1 MVKRNL
7 EMTVNRILY
16 DYSPLYSK
24 LTQGSIING
33 CVAEAFPNKEV
44 FGVIITP
51 RCDLSHDGKVL
62 TVHYVP
68 LVPFELW
75 FDVIAKPIIKELWK
89 KDLANKLDSK
99 FNNAKVGSGIM
110 EADFTY
116 DDLRKIVEQKVLKQ
130 KDKEEIK
137 ILLEAYFDIN
147 ELAFKKYLLDENSH
161 KRGHKMFDFF
171 SRLQENSIHS
181 YYLLEGWKEYGE
193 NKHLVVMLRDVRR
206 IEYNIAN
213 RIGKGVEES
222 NLSLEDTTHSDLFLT
237 AEKNNF
243 YFIQALIASPF
254 IEHIMEAFVY
264 NFSRIGF
271 EDRPGNTF
279 ELLNESVKTAIK

>member
-1 MVKRNL
+1 
-7 EMTVNRILY
+7 MTANRVLY

-33 CVAEAFPNKEV
+33 CIAEAFPNKEV

-75 FDVIAKPIIKELWK
+75 FDVIAKPIIKEQWK
-89 KDLANKLDSK
+89 KDLANRLDSK
-99 FNNAKVGSGIM
+99 FNNAKVGSNIM
-110 EADFTY
+110 EANLTY
-116 DDLRKIVEQKVLKQ
+116 DDLCKIVEQKVLKQ
-130 KDKEEIK
+130 KDKVEINE
-137 ILLEAYFDIN
+137 LLDAYFDIK
-147 ELAFKKYLLDENSH
+147 ESAFNDYLLDEKSH
-161 KRGHKMFDFF
+161 KRGHKMFDYF
-171 SRLQENSIHS
+171 SRLQENSIHP
-181 YYLLEGWKEYGE
+181 YYLLEGWQEYGE

-222 NLSLEDTTHSDLFLT
+222 ILGLEDTTHNDLFLT
-237 AEKNNF
+237 PKKNNF

-264 NFSRIGF
+264 NFSRIGV
-271 EDRPGNTF
+271 EDRAGNTF
-279 ELLNESVKTAIK
+279 DLLNKSVKTTIE

>member
-1 MVKRNL
+1 
-7 EMTVNRILY
+7 MTANRVLY

-33 CVAEAFPNKEV
+33 CIAEAFPNKEV

-75 FDVIAKPIIKELWK
+75 FDVIAKPIIKEQWK
-89 KDLANKLDSK
+89 KDLANRLDSK
-99 FNNAKVGSGIM
+99 FNNAKVGSNIM

-116 DDLRKIVEQKVLKQ
+116 DDLCKIVEQKVLKQ
-130 KDKEEIK
+130 KDKVEINE
-137 ILLEAYFDIN
+137 LLDAYFDIK
-147 ELAFKKYLLDENSH
+147 ESAFNDYLLDEKSH
-161 KRGHKMFDFF
+161 KRGHKMFDYF
-171 SRLQENSIHS
+171 SRLQENSIHP
-181 YYLLEGWKEYGE
+181 YYLLEGWQEYGE

-206 IEYNIAN
+206 IEYNIAK
-213 RIGKGVEES
+213 RIGQGVEES
-222 NLSLEDTTHSDLFLT
+222 ILGLEDTTHNDLFLT
-237 AEKNNF
+237 PKKNNF

-264 NFSRIGF
+264 NFSRIGV
-271 EDRPGNTF
+271 EDRAGNTF
-279 ELLNESVKTAIK
+279 DLLIKSVKTTIE

>member
-1 MVKRNL
+1 
-7 EMTVNRILY
+7 MTANRVLY

-33 CVAEAFPNKEV
+33 CIAEAFPNKEV

-75 FDVIAKPIIKELWK
+75 FDVIAKPIIKEQWK
-89 KDLANKLDSK
+89 KDLANRLDSK
-99 FNNAKVGSGIM
+99 FNNAKVGSNIM
-110 EADFTY
+110 EANLTY
-116 DDLRKIVEQKVLKQ
+116 DDLCKIVEQKVLKQ
-130 KDKEEIK
+130 KDKVEINE
-137 ILLEAYFDIN
+137 LLDAYFDIK
-147 ELAFKKYLLDENSH
+147 ESAFNDYLLDEKSH
-161 KRGHKMFDFF
+161 KRGHKMFDYF
-171 SRLQENSIHS
+171 SRLQENSIHP
-181 YYLLEGWKEYGE
+181 YYLLEGWQEYGE

-222 NLSLEDTTHSDLFLT
+222 ILGLEDTTHNDLFLT
-237 AEKNNF
+237 PKKNNF

-264 NFSRIGF
+264 NFSRIGV
-271 EDRPGNTF
+271 EDRAGNTF
-279 ELLNESVKTAIK
+279 DFRYKSVKTTIE

>member
-1 MVKRNL
+1 
-7 EMTVNRILY
+7 MTANRVLY

-33 CVAEAFPNKEV
+33 CIAEAFPNKEV

-75 FDVIAKPIIKELWK
+75 FDVIAKPIIKEQWK
-89 KDLANKLDSK
+89 KDLANRLDSK
-99 FNNAKVGSGIM
+99 FNNAKVGSNIM

-116 DDLRKIVEQKVLKQ
+116 DDLCKIVEQKVLKL
-130 KDKEEIK
+130 KDKVEINE
-137 ILLEAYFDIN
+137 LLDAYFDIK
-147 ELAFKKYLLDENSH
+147 ESAFNDYLLDEKSH
-161 KRGHKMFDFF
+161 KRGHKMFDYF
-171 SRLQENSIHS
+171 SRLQENSIHP
-181 YYLLEGWKEYGE
+181 YYLLEGWQEYGE

-206 IEYNIAN
+206 IEYNIAK
-213 RIGKGVEES
+213 RIGQGVEES
-222 NLSLEDTTHSDLFLT
+222 ILGLEDTTHNDLFLT
-237 AEKNNF
+237 PKKNNF

-264 NFSRIGF
+264 NFSRIGV
-271 EDRPGNTF
+271 EDRAGNTF
-279 ELLNESVKTAIK
+279 DLLIKSVKTTIE

>member
-147 ELAFKKYLLDENSH
+147 ELALKKYLLDENSH

-264 NFSRIGF
+264 NFSRIGV

>member
-1 MVKRNL
+1 
-7 EMTVNRILY
+7 MTANRVLY

-33 CVAEAFPNKEV
+33 CIAEAFPNKEV

-75 FDVIAKPIIKELWK
+75 FDVIAKPIIKEQWK
-89 KDLANKLDSK
+89 KDLANRLDSK
-99 FNNAKVGSGIM
+99 FNNAKVGSNIM

-116 DDLRKIVEQKVLKQ
+116 DDLCKIVEHKVLKQ
-130 KDKEEIK
+130 KDKVEINE
-137 ILLEAYFDIN
+137 LLDAYFDIN
-147 ELAFKKYLLDENSH
+147 ESAFNDYLLDEKSH
-161 KRGHKMFDFF
+161 KRGHKMFDYF
-171 SRLQENSIHS
+171 SRLQENSIHP
-181 YYLLEGWKEYGE
+181 YYLLEGWQEYGE

-213 RIGKGVEES
+213 KIGKGVEES
-222 NLSLEDTTHSDLFLT
+222 ILGLEDTTHNDLFLT
-237 AEKNNF
+237 PKKNNF

-264 NFSRIGF
+264 NFSRIGVK
-271 EDRPGNTF
+271 DRAGNTF
-279 ELLNESVKTAIK
+279 DLLNESVKTTIE

>member
-1 MVKRNL
+1 
-7 EMTVNRILY
+7 MTANRVLY

-33 CVAEAFPNKEV
+33 CIAEAFPNKEV

-75 FDVIAKPIIKELWK
+75 FDVIAKPIIKEQWK
-89 KDLANKLDSK
+89 KDLANRLDSK
-99 FNNAKVGSGIM
+99 FNNAKVGSNIM

-116 DDLRKIVEQKVLKQ
+116 DDLCKIVEQKVLKQ
-130 KDKEEIK
+130 KDKVEINE
-137 ILLEAYFDIN
+137 LLDAYFDIK
-147 ELAFKKYLLDENSH
+147 ESAFNDYLLDEKSH
-161 KRGHKMFDFF
+161 KRGHKMFDYF
-171 SRLQENSIHS
+171 SRLQENSIHP
-181 YYLLEGWKEYGE
+181 YYLLEGWQEYGE

-213 RIGKGVEES
+213 RIGQGVEES
-222 NLSLEDTTHSDLFLT
+222 ILGLEDTTHNDLFLT
-237 AEKNNF
+237 PKTNNF

-264 NFSRIGF
+264 NFSRIGV
-271 EDRPGNTF
+271 EDRAGNTF
-279 ELLNESVKTAIK
+279 DLLIKSVKTTIE

>member
-1 MVKRNL
+1 
-7 EMTVNRILY
+7 MTANRVLY

-33 CVAEAFPNKEV
+33 CIAEAFPNKEV

-75 FDVIAKPIIKELWK
+75 FDVIAKPIIKEQWK

-99 FNNAKVGSGIM
+99 FNNAKVGSNIM

-116 DDLRKIVEQKVLKQ
+116 DDLCKIVEQKVLKQ
-130 KDKEEIK
+130 KDKVEINE
-137 ILLEAYFDIN
+137 LLDAYFDIN
-147 ELAFKKYLLDENSH
+147 ESAFNDYLLDEKSH
-161 KRGHKMFDFF
+161 KRGHKMFDYF
-171 SRLQENSIHS
+171 SRLQENSIHP
-181 YYLLEGWKEYGE
+181 YYLLEGWQEYGE

-206 IEYNIAN
+206 IEYDIAN

-222 NLSLEDTTHSDLFLT
+222 ILGLEDTTHNDLFLT
-237 AEKNNF
+237 PKKNNF

-264 NFSRIGF
+264 NFSRIGV
-271 EDRPGNTF
+271 EDRAGNTF
-279 ELLNESVKTAIK
+279 DLLNKSVKTTIE

>member
-1 MVKRNL
+1 
-7 EMTVNRILY
+7 MTANRVLY

-33 CVAEAFPNKEV
+33 CIAEAFPNKEV

-75 FDVIAKPIIKELWK
+75 FDVIAKPIIKEQWK
-89 KDLANKLDSK
+89 KDLANRLDSK
-99 FNNAKVGSGIM
+99 FNNAKVGSNIM

-116 DDLRKIVEQKVLKQ
+116 DDLCKIVEQKVLKQ
-130 KDKEEIK
+130 KDKVEINE
-137 ILLEAYFDIN
+137 LLDAYFDIK
-147 ELAFKKYLLDENSH
+147 ESAFNDYLLDEKSH
-161 KRGHKMFDFF
+161 KRGHKMFDYF
-171 SRLQENSIHS
+171 SRLQENSIHP
-181 YYLLEGWKEYGE
+181 YYLLEGWQEYGE

-206 IEYNIAN
+206 IEYNIAK
-213 RIGKGVEES
+213 RIGQGVEES
-222 NLSLEDTTHSDLFLT
+222 ILGLEDTTHNDLFLT
-237 AEKNNF
+237 PKKNNF

-264 NFSRIGF
+264 NFSRIGV
-271 EDRPGNTF
+271 EDRAGNTF
-279 ELLNESVKTAIK
+279 DLLIRSVKTTIE